1 MNSHFF
7 NPEKTEISQ
16 NLLLLPFMPDR
27 KYLKMIEENSIRRKH
42 ILGSILYSYK
52 DYDVLYGFLGYSNLL
67 TLLEF
72 ISGIREK
79 NIFFIGTAG
88 SLNQLLDKPEILNVE
103 RVFPGSI
110 FTYFSDDKYL
120 DLDSSGMSGV
130 KKGSGISIDLI
141 QREDPQ
147 WFSEMKKRGLD
158 FVEMELYP
166 LRWYLEKNFHAL
178 VVLSDQITE
187 SGIRTFNKN
196 KIKEEFIRGF
206 EMIKLEM
213 K

>member
-7 NPEKTEISQ
+7 NPQKTEISQ
-16 NLLLLPFMPDR
+16 NLLLLPYMPDR
-27 KYLKMIEENSIRRKH
+27 KYLKMIEESSKRQKH
-42 ILGSILYSYK
+42 ILGSVLYSYN

-72 ISGIREK
+72 ILNIREK

-88 SLNQLLDKPEILNVE
+88 SLNPSLDKPEILSVN
-103 RVFPGSI
+103 RIYPGSI
-110 FTYFSDDKYL
+110 FRYFSEDQYL
-120 DLDSSGMSGV
+120 VLKKSGTAGV
-130 KKGSGISIDLI
+130 RTGRGISIDLI
-141 QREDPQ
+141 QREDLH
-147 WFSEMKKRGLD
+147 WYKEMRKRDLD

-166 LRWYLEKNFHAL
+166 LRWYLGKKFNAM
-178 VVLSDQITE
+178 VILSDQITE
-187 SGIRTFNKN
+187 SGIRIFDRK
-196 KIKEEFIRGF
+196 KIKEKFINGF

>member
-7 NPEKTEISQ
+7 NPVKTEISQ

-27 KYLKMIEENSIRRKH
+27 KYLKMIEENSISRKH
-42 ILGSILYSYK
+42 ILGSVLYSYK

-88 SLNQLLDKPEILNVE
+88 SLNYLLDKPEILNVE
-103 RVFPGSI
+103 RVYPGSI

-130 KKGSGISIDLI
+130 KIGSGISIDLI
-141 QREDPQ
+141 QREDHQ
-147 WFSEMKKRGLD
+147 WFSEMKKRDLD

-166 LRWYLEKNFHAL
+166 LRWYLGKNFHAL

>member
-16 NLLLLPFMPDR
+16 NLLLLPYMPDR
-27 KYLKMIEENSIRRKH
+27 KYLKMIEENSISQKH
-42 ILGSILYSYK
+42 ILGSVLYSYQ

-79 NIFFIGTAG
+79 NVFFIGTAG
-88 SLNQLLDKPEILNVE
+88 SLNLSLDKPEILSVE
-103 RVFPGSI
+103 RIYPGSV
-110 FTYFSDDKYL
+110 FAYFSADQYMDMDK
-120 DLDSSGMSGV
+120 SGITGV

-141 QREDPQ
+141 QREDHQ
-147 WFSEMKKRGLD
+147 WYTEMNKRDID

-166 LRWYLEKNFHAL
+166 LRWYLEKEFSAL
-178 VVLSDQITE
+178 VILSDQITE
-187 SGIRTFNKN
+187 SGIRTFDRKR
-196 KIKEEFIRGF
+196 IKEEFIKGF
-206 EMIKLEM
+206 ELIKLEI

>member
-7 NPEKTEISQ
+7 NPEKTKISQ
-16 NLLLLPFMPDR
+16 NLILLPFMPDR
-27 KYLKMIEENSIRRKH
+27 KYLKMIEERSVRRKH
-42 ILGSILYSYK
+42 ILGSVLYSYR

-72 ISGIREK
+72 ILEVREK

-88 SLNQLLDKPEILNVE
+88 SLNNLLDKPEILNVE
-103 RVFPGSI
+103 RVYPGSI
-110 FTYFSDDKYL
+110 FTFFSSDKYL
-120 DLDSSGMSGV
+120 DLDNSVISGV
-130 KKGSGISIDLI
+130 NRGKGISIDLI
-141 QREDPQ
+141 QREDSQ
-147 WFSEMKKRGLD
+147 WYSEIKKRDLD

-166 LRWYLEKNFHAL
+166 LRWYLKKKFRAL

-196 KIKEEFIRGF
+196 KIKEEFARGF